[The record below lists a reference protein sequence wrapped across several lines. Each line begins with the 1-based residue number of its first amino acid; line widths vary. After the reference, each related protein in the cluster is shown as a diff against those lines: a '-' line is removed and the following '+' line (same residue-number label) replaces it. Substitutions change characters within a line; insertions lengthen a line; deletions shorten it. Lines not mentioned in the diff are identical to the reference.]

1 MPDAVS
7 NETNDDLRSDL
18 AAEWDKLSTTEDAP
32 TTEPGIEAPAETET
46 QAETATAAADRARD
60 EHGRFVKKAAE
71 AASEALQ
78 AQQTQQAVQQ
88 PQTDQTQLQATPARP
103 VGPPPG
109 WSVAAKAEFDKLPP
123 AVREAVA
130 KREEEVSNGF
140 AKMQAYKGM
149 EPYVEQASRAGTTVS
164 RIMENFMNAEKLLA
178 TDFVSGVQSLCQHF
192 NVNPVALVNA
202 LSGQLQGGHQQP
214 QPQNPVLNELNALK
228 SRIAQFEQEREQQAY
243 SGINSE
249 IQAFAA
255 KPENKYFENVKPTM
269 AKLLNAEAATTLQD
283 AYDQACWAHPEI
295 RALLISEQAEA
306 RAAEA
311 QRKASEARRA
321 SGSLNPGSPI
331 PGASLN
337 GGSSQK
343 SVRQMLEEN
352 WNSATI

>member
-1 MPDAVS
+1 MPEAVS

-18 AAEWDKLSTTEDAP
+18 SAEWDKLTTTEDAP
-32 TTEPGIEAPAETET
+32 AAEPALEAPAAPETPG
-46 QAETATAAADRARD
+46 ETAKAAADRARD

-71 AASEALQ
+71 AAGEAAQ
-78 AQQTQQAVQQ
+78 AQDPTKAVQQ
-88 PQTDQTQLQATPARP
+88 PAVEQTQLQAPQTR
-103 VGPPPG
+103 VIGPPPG
-109 WSVAAKAEFDKLPP
+109 WSIAAKAEFDKLSP
-123 AVREAVA
+123 AIKEAVA

-149 EPYVEQASRAGTTVS
+149 EPYVEQAARAGTTVS

-192 NVNPVALVNA
+192 NVNPAALVNA
-202 LSGQLQGGHQQP
+202 LSGQLQGGHQPP

-243 SGINSE
+243 SGINAE
-249 IQAFAA
+249 ISAFSA
-255 KPENKYFENVKPTM
+255 KPENKYFENVKQTM

-295 RALLISEQAEA
+295 RALLINEQAETK
-306 RAAEA
+306 AAEA

-343 SVRQMLEEN
+343 SVRQLLEES
-352 WNSATI
+352 WGSATI